1 MPRRVIKV
9 KDKWKEKTWVQ
20 VEAPAI
26 FGNKIIVKV
35 PITEV
40 KNAIG
45 RIIETTLFDLVGE
58 EEEQH
63 AMKLEVSNKGGSGR
77 RSQNQLQTI

>member
-1 MPRRVIKV
+1 VNKMPRRVIKV

-40 KNAIG
+40 KNAVG
-45 RIIETTLFDLVGE
+45 RIIETSLFDLVGE
-58 EEEQH
+58 ED
-63 AMKLEVSNKGGSGR
+63 SGR
-77 RSQNQLQTI
+77 CSQNQLQTI